1 MGEIYHI
8 KSITEAHQLLGLES
22 PKHPLISIFR
32 HTKQMNTDFN
42 DMKLSSNL
50 FYIALKDKI
59 SGGFKYGRNTY
70 DFQEGTLIF
79 VAPNQILTPEETLV
93 LDFEGWSILFHP
105 DLIRNSE
112 LGNAINNYSFFNY
125 DVMEALHL
133 SNTEKQGLTDCVNKI
148 ENEINQNMDK
158 HSQELI
164 IHNLESILKYSSRF
178 YDRQFYTRANLSKDY
193 LSKFE
198 AFIKAYFDNNNQLEK
213 GIPTVKQCGI
223 EMNMSGHYLSD
234 LLKNE
239 TGKSLIEHLHLQ
251 LIDRAKNSLLN
262 TNVSVSQVAYSLGF
276 EYPQYFSKLFK
287 SKTGMSPSEYRNLN

>member
-8 KSITEAHQLLGLES
+8 KSITEAHKLLGFES
-22 PKHPLISIFR
+22 PKHPLISVFR

-79 VAPNQILTPEETLV
+79 VAPNQILTPEATPV

-112 LGNAINNYSFFNY
+112 LGNSIKNYSFFNY

-133 SNTEKQGLTDCVNKI
+133 SNKEKQGLTDCVYKI
-148 ENEINQNMDK
+148 EN
-158 HSQELI
+158 
-164 IHNLESILKYSSRF
+164 
-178 YDRQFYTRANLSKDY
+178 
-193 LSKFE
+193 
-198 AFIKAYFDNNNQLEK
+198 
-213 GIPTVKQCGI
+213 
-223 EMNMSGHYLSD
+223 
-234 LLKNE
+234 
-239 TGKSLIEHLHLQ
+239 
-251 LIDRAKNSLLN
+251 
-262 TNVSVSQVAYSLGF
+262 
-276 EYPQYFSKLFK
+276 
-287 SKTGMSPSEYRNLN
+287 

>member
-8 KSITEAHQLLGLES
+8 KSITEAHQLLGFES
-22 PKHPLISIFR
+22 PKHPLIWIFR

-50 FYIALKDKI
+50 FYIALKHKI

-112 LGNAINNYSFFNY
+112 LGNAIKNYSFFNY

-133 SNTEKQGLTDCVNKI
+133 SNTEKQGLTDCVYKI

-178 YDRQFYTRANLSKDY
+178 YDRQFYTRANLTKDY

-251 LIDRAKNSLLN
+251 LIDRAKNSLLS
-262 TNVSVSQVAYSLGF
+262 TNDSVSQIAYSLGF
-276 EYPQYFSKLFK
+276 GYPQYFSKLFK
-287 SKTGMSPSEYRNLN
+287 SKTGMSPSKYRNLI

>member
-198 AFIKAYFDNNNQLEK
+198 AFIKGYFDNNNQLEK

-251 LIDRAKNSLLN
+251 LIDRAKNSLLS
-262 TNVSVSQVAYSLGF
+262 TNDSVSQIAYSLGF
-276 EYPQYFSKLFK
+276 GYPQYFSKLFK

>member
-251 LIDRAKNSLLN
+251 LIDRAKNSLLS
-262 TNVSVSQVAYSLGF
+262 TNDSVSQIAYSLGF
-276 EYPQYFSKLFK
+276 GYPQYFSKLFK
-287 SKTGMSPSEYRNLN
+287 SKTGMSPSKYRNLN

>member
-164 IHNLESILKYSSRF
+164 IHNLESILKYSSLF

-251 LIDRAKNSLLN
+251 LIDRAKNSLLS
-262 TNVSVSQVAYSLGF
+262 TNDSVSQIAYSLGF
-276 EYPQYFSKLFK
+276 GYPQYFSKLFK
-287 SKTGMSPSEYRNLN
+287 SKTGMSPSKYRNLN

>member
-198 AFIKAYFDNNNQLEK
+198 AFIKGYFDNNNQLEK

-251 LIDRAKNSLLN
+251 LIDRAKNSLLS
-262 TNVSVSQVAYSLGF
+262 TNDSVSQIAYSLGF
-276 EYPQYFSKLFK
+276 GYPQYFSKLFK
-287 SKTGMSPSEYRNLN
+287 SKTGMSPSKYRNLN

>member
-251 LIDRAKNSLLN
+251 LIDRAKNSLLS
-262 TNVSVSQVAYSLGF
+262 TNDSVSQIAYSLGF
-276 EYPQYFSKLFK
+276 GYPQYFSKLFK
-287 SKTGMSPSEYRNLN
+287 SKTGMSPSKYRNLI

>member
-8 KSITEAHQLLGLES
+8 KSITEAHQLLSFES
-22 PKHPLISIFR
+22 PKHPLISVFR

-79 VAPNQILTPEETLV
+79 VAPNQILTPEESPV

-112 LGNAINNYSFFNY
+112 LGNAIKNYSFFNY
-125 DVMEALHL
+125 EVKEALHL
-133 SNTEKQGLTDCVNKI
+133 SNKEKQGLTDCVYKI

-158 HSQELI
+158 HSQKLI
-164 IHNLESILKYSSRF
+164 IHNLESVLKYSSRF

-198 AFIKAYFDNNNQLEK
+198 AFIKGYFDNNNQLEK

-251 LIDRAKNSLLN
+251 LIDRAKNSLLS
-262 TNVSVSQVAYSLGF
+262 TNDSVSQIAYSLGF
-276 EYPQYFSKLFK
+276 GYPQYFSKLFK
-287 SKTGMSPSEYRNLN
+287 SKTGMSPSKYRNLN

>member
-1 MGEIYHI
+1 
-8 KSITEAHQLLGLES
+8 
-22 PKHPLISIFR
+22 
-32 HTKQMNTDFN
+32 MNTDFN

-251 LIDRAKNSLLN
+251 LIDRAKNSLLS
-262 TNVSVSQVAYSLGF
+262 TNDSVSQIAYSLGF
-276 EYPQYFSKLFK
+276 GYPQYFSKLFK
-287 SKTGMSPSEYRNLN
+287 SKTGMSPSKYRNLN

>member
-239 TGKSLIEHLHLQ
+239 TGKSLIEHIHLQ
-251 LIDRAKNSLLN
+251 LIDRAKNSLLS
-262 TNVSVSQVAYSLGF
+262 TNDSVSQIAYSLGF
-276 EYPQYFSKLFK
+276 GYPQYFSKLFK
-287 SKTGMSPSEYRNLN
+287 SKTGMSPSKYRNLN